1 VEVESTGEVMV
12 VIARTQNNGLAQ
24 EVQEYAS
31 FGDAPQKT
39 TWVKGPENDTEFY
52 GVLGDAPSMA

>member
-1 VEVESTGEVMV
+1 MV